1 MSYGLV
7 GAYAIYFILVGIHGN
22 SSKLAALVE
31 RDGRG
36 FLPWILAI
44 LILRALYNVESL
56 RPLIKPFIGLA
67 ALTFVLKNWDKVV
80 SQINSLLPNNVQIPT
95 TGQASGAGSALQ
107 PVAAPGSI
115 VPSSTVQQPIQV
127 GGGP

>member
-7 GAYAIYFILVGIHGN
+7 GAYALYFILVGIHGN
-22 SSKLAALVE
+22 SSKLVTLVE
-31 RDGRG
+31 RDGRN

-67 ALTFVLKNWDKVV
+67 ILTFVVKNW
-80 SQINSLLPNNVQIPT
+80 NNVVNQLNQILPTSVHIPT
-95 TGQASGAGSALQ
+95 SGAASAPAPTAAELATTQ
-107 PVAAPGSI
+107 LPPV
-115 VPSSTVQQPIQV
+115 TVQ
-127 GGGP
+127 